1 MYAKVMFCLIPC
13 YSMLGSL
20 INVAFADLPKQLHVP
35 IVASMERYV
44 IKPFVAVVVVVAV
57 EPQMPFVVVVAGEPL
72 KKIQF
77 QAGMRDSLQHD
88 LVAEL

>member
-72 KKIQF
+72 KKI
-77 QAGMRDSLQHD
+77 
-88 LVAEL
+88 